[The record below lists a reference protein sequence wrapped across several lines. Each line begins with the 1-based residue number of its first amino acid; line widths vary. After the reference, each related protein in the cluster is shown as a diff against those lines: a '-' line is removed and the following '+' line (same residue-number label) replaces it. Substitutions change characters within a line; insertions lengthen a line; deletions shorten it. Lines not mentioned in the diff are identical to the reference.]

1 LPFMLLLNFMAMTVG
16 FFVAKILKLPFTDQF
31 TISIEVGL
39 HNTALALLIGGTIL
53 NNPEI
58 EKPAVVY
65 AMFSFFTAVIFVYL
79 IKKIAKKS

>member
-1 LPFMLLLNFMAMTVG
+1 MTAGLLI
-16 FFVAKILKLPFTDQF
+16 AKMLKLPFTDQF

-53 NNPEI
+53 NMPEI

-65 AMFSFFTAVIFVYL
+65 AMFSFFTAVIFVFL
-79 IKKIAKKS
+79 VKKYTKRT